1 MFAQMRHAWLTA
13 LVLYVGACD
22 SVPADEKKAP
32 AATKGAPAKADGDAE
47 PSAGE
52 AKSPDAKAA
61 PVADGPDPCALISR
75 VRAGEALHSAVQDGV
90 RSGNTCKWKAT
101 TGPGSVVIQL
111 TPTGGAAVFEH
122 EKNLLGPG
130 EAVADLGTAAFVT
143 GNIVGVH
150 AGDRYVSIGVLPNI
164 GQGPLAKPADAVL
177 LAKDAIAALP
187 D

>member
-1 MFAQMRHAWLTA
+1 
-13 LVLYVGACD
+13 LVLYVGGCD
-22 SVPADEKKAP
+22 SVPADDKKSP
-32 AATKGAPAKADGDAE
+32 DATKRAPAKGDGDAK

-52 AKSPDAKAA
+52 AKSPDAKAP
-61 PVADGPDPCALISR
+61 PVAAGPDPCALVSR

-90 RSGNTCKWKAT
+90 RSGNACKWKAT
-101 TGPGSVVIQL
+101 TGPGSVVIEV
-111 TPTGGAAVFEH
+111 TPTGGAAAFER
-122 EKNLLGPG
+122 EKKLLGPG
-130 EAVADLGTAAFVT
+130 EAVADLGTAAFQS

-150 AGDRYVSIGVLPNI
+150 AGDRYVSIAVAPNI